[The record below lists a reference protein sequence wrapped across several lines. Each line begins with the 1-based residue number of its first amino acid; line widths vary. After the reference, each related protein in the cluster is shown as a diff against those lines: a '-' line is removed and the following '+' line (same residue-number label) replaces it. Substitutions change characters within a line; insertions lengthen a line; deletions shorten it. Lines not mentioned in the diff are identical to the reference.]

1 METKFSLVSGILSY
15 EGHGKKGS
23 IDCHVPEIGG
33 MLNDDEFGCRFLC
46 SPYFSAGSDF
56 YKVNVTDEK
65 GRKHTL
71 GWVIPI
77 GLLDEVEDIYKD
89 FEDIQI
95 RYLHVC
101 AHKMIDYCLKNE
113 LLKQEKGTMEDLNIS
128 GDLILLVYRLDI
140 CSTADINDFI
150 PSFFDKGYH
159 FIEDPTQIDLGQY
172 PYSSFRQAKVDE
184 FKDDDARTSL
194 NIKRVSP
201 VFTGN
206 KFVKMLFNGSLVNIR
221 DPYLRYFSLYQVI
234 EFLMVVVSG
243 NKYYEYVEQ
252 YRKEGRHKMK
262 EKLISLTNESTLISM
277 IYEIGYGP
285 YAQEYKNFIDAAKD
299 VIDKIDE
306 KSIKEGSHFY
316 EYMYKIRNLVVHNYI
331 AMREYKEEMDYLTY
345 MFEALIVDLICRT
358 NIKAVENKLI
368 YVIDR
373 DKSARS
379 NRRAFRKALGEVGI
393 E

>member
-1 METKFSLVSGILSY
+1 MDTTFSLANDVLSY
-15 EGHGKKGS
+15 DGHGIKGCM
-23 IDCHVPEIGG
+23 DFHVPEIGD
-33 MLNDDEFGCRFLC
+33 MLNDDEYGCLFLC
-46 SPYFSAGSDF
+46 SPYFRAGSDF
-56 YKVNVTDEK
+56 YKVNVTDPK

-77 GLLDEVEDIYKD
+77 GLLDEAEDVYKD

-113 LLKQEKGTMEDLNIS
+113 LLKQNKGTMEDLNVS
-128 GDLILLVYRLDI
+128 GDLILLVYRLDM

-159 FIEDPTQIDLGQY
+159 FIDNPTHIDLGQY
-172 PYSSFRQAKVDE
+172 PYSSFRQTKVDE
-184 FKDDDARTSL
+184 FKNDDARTSL

-201 VFTGN
+201 VFSGN
-206 KFVKMLFNGSLVNIR
+206 KFVKMLFDGSLVNIR

-262 EKLISLTNESTLISM
+262 EKLLSLTNEATLISM
-277 IYEIGYGP
+277 IYEMGYGS
-285 YAQEYKNFIDAAKD
+285 YAQEYKDFIDTAKD

-306 KSIKEGSHFY
+306 KSIKEGSHFC
-316 EYMYKIRNLVVHNYI
+316 EYMYKIRNLVVHNFI
-331 AMREYKEEMDYLTY
+331 AMRDYEDEMDYLTY
-345 MFEALIVDLICRT
+345 MFETLIVDLICRT

-373 DKSARS
+373 DKSASS
-379 NRRAFRKALGEVGI
+379 NRRAFRKTLGEVGI
-393 E
+393 K